1 MNLTQYDK
9 LEERTQTGNCR
20 KPTKNQNSMSGSE
33 LLIMS
38 VISFLTRCRRSPGT
52 WRLTGA
58 AYLVISHGAIRR
70 TASTSDCFAP
80 CGIKPSSPRILCFQ
94 VIVKAKLLSNS
105 TPSTQVLLYA
115 SLPWFRRIFGKSHG
129 P

>member
-1 MNLTQYDK
+1 L
-9 LEERTQTGNCR
+9 
-20 KPTKNQNSMSGSE
+20 SGSE

-38 VISFLTRCRRSPGT
+38 VISFLTRCRRSPGI

-70 TASTSDCFAP
+70 RTASTSAADCFAP
-80 CGIKPSSPRILCFQ
+80 CGITPSSPRILCFQ
-94 VIVKAKLLSNS
+94 VFVKAKLLSNS